1 MMEKTCFFEVRSA
14 GQSGPKASPR
24 PTNSLKRHSM
34 TRLHVF
40 YLVVMGVAVWAVGLG
55 CTGTALGEP
64 PSEGSCAVEP
74 DLDCRHTFPNSL
86 LIRGASVVTAA
97 AVLPADVLVRDGL
110 VHAIR
115 RRGSRALTQRDAD
128 DALCAE
134 RVVDAD
140 GMFLLPGGVDPHT
153 HLEMPFMGTVTA
165 DDFDSGHQAAAAGGT
180 TTHIDFALP
189 DGASGSLVDAVDAW
203 HGKARGKA
211 RIDYGLH
218 VAVTAWSERV
228 GEEMEILVRDRGVS
242 SFKFFMAY
250 KGALM
255 VDDAELIQGM
265 KRAKQLGAL
274 SMVHAENG
282 DAVAEGQRVVADE
295 LRIRGPE
302 GHALSRPAAL
312 EAEATNRAAT
322 FAAWLGAPLYVVH
335 VMCREAAEAVKRAKE
350 SGAAVFAEATLG
362 GLFLD
367 QSAMWATNFTWA
379 AAHVMSPPLRSHQTD
394 GTHLIAALATNDIQV
409 VGTDHAV
416 FTSAQKRRG
425 AADFRLIPN
434 GINGLQERL
443 PVLWARL
450 VRTGR
455 LSPPQFVRA
464 TATNAAKIFNIYPVT
479 A

>member
-211 RIDYGLH
+211 P
-218 VAVTAWSERV
+218 
-228 GEEMEILVRDRGVS
+228 VS
-242 SFKFFMAY
+242 
-250 KGALM
+250 
-255 VDDAELIQGM
+255 
-265 KRAKQLGAL
+265 R
-274 SMVHAENG
+274 
-282 DAVAEGQRVVADE
+282 
-295 LRIRGPE
+295 
-302 GHALSRPAAL
+302 
-312 EAEATNRAAT
+312 
-322 FAAWLGAPLYVVH
+322 
-335 VMCREAAEAVKRAKE
+335 
-350 SGAAVFAEATLG
+350 
-362 GLFLD
+362 
-367 QSAMWATNFTWA
+367 
-379 AAHVMSPPLRSHQTD
+379 
-394 GTHLIAALATNDIQV
+394 
-409 VGTDHAV
+409 
-416 FTSAQKRRG
+416 
-425 AADFRLIPN
+425 
-434 GINGLQERL
+434 
-443 PVLWARL
+443 
-450 VRTGR
+450 
-455 LSPPQFVRA
+455 
-464 TATNAAKIFNIYPVT
+464 PVT